1 MPATQVYFKQ
11 KTFSEARELSEAI
24 GRTTIEE
31 ATVNDNGRVQEM
43 IQGRALITPDEL
55 IGLKNEVVIF
65 APDSNPLKL
74 PLISPTAYDNA
85 LRYDPPER
93 ERHKVTE
100 FVRKRGY
107 IKSRVLK
114 EDHEANKETDN
125 RPWRK
130 NKFRKQQRYEQN
142 KKNPTNPCE
151 KRNPDRNVH
160 RQSSGQANDDAPDF
174 D

>member
-1 MPATQVYFKQ
+1 
-11 KTFSEARELSEAI
+11 
-24 GRTTIEE
+24 
-31 ATVNDNGRVQEM
+31 M

-114 EDHEANKETDN
+114 EDHEASKETDN
-125 RPWRK
+125 GK
-130 NKFRKQQRYEQN
+130 DKFRKQQRYEQN
-142 KKNPTNPCE
+142 KKNPTNRGE
-151 KRNPDRNVH
+151 KRNPDRNEH
-160 RQSSGQANDDAPDF
+160 RQSSEQANDDAPDF